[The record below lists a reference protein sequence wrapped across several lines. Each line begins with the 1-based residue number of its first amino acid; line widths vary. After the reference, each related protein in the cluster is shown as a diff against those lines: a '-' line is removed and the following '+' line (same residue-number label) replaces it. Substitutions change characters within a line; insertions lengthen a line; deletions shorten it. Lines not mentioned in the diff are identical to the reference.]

1 MLQAARRYDRLAVR
15 LSLIISRLVAGETLN
30 FRKLAAEF
38 GVSVRTLRRD
48 FRERLMYLDLD
59 YNNGSCRLLSG
70 ENVIRRDHVALAF
83 ARQSGVAGLFP
94 GLDSHLVNTLLESG
108 DESPCFIWQP
118 SVPFAD
124 ACQGHF
130 HRLASAINTRRRITL
145 LAEGQ
150 RCERLTPYRLILI
163 EGNWYLTG
171 EVLGHISVFPLTEI
185 RAVTVSSECYNR
197 NDTISRLISSYDFI
211 TALPH
216 FRFIGEVITTLSTES
231 PAGSE
236 N

>member
-1 MLQAARRYDRLAVR
+1 MLRAVRRYDRLAVR

-48 FRERLMYLDLD
+48 FHERLMYLDLE
-59 YNNGSCRLLSG
+59 YHKGNCRLLTG

-83 ARQSGVAGLFP
+83 ARQSGVSGLFP
-94 GLDSHLVNTLLESG
+94 GLDSRLVSTLLESG
-108 DESPCFIWQP
+108 DEAPCLVWQP
-118 SVPFAD
+118 VTPVTDTS
-124 ACQGHF
+124 QGIF
-130 HRLASAINTRRRITL
+130 YRLATAINNRRRVTL

-150 RCERLTPYRLILI
+150 RCERLAPYRLISL
-163 EGNWYLTG
+163 GGCWYLTG
-171 EVLGHISVFPLTEI
+171 EAQGHITIFPLNEI
-185 RAVTVSSECYNR
+185 RAVTVSSEPYIR
-197 NDTISRLISSYDFI
+197 NETLSRLINSSNFI

-216 FRFIGEVITTLSTES
+216 FRFIGEVISTFHAGTL
-231 PAGSE
+231 

>member
-1 MLQAARRYDRLAVR
+1 MPQVERRYDKLAVR
-15 LSLIISRLVAGETLN
+15 LCLIISRLVTGETLN
-30 FRKLAAEF
+30 LRKLAIEF

-48 FRERLMYLDLD
+48 FHERLMYLDLD
-59 YNNGSCRLLSG
+59 YHNGNCRLLSG
-70 ENVIRRDHVALAF
+70 NNVVRRDHVALAF

-94 GLDSHLVNTLLESG
+94 GLDNRLVNILLESG
-108 DESPCFIWQP
+108 DESPCFIWPP
-118 SVPFAD
+118 STPVAD

-150 RCERLTPYRLILI
+150 RCERLAPYRLISV
-163 EGNWYLTG
+163 EGCWYITG
-171 EVLGHISVFPLTEI
+171 EASGRIIAFPLAEV
-185 RAVTVSSECYNR
+185 RAVTVSSEDYTR
-197 NDTISRLISSYDFI
+197 DETVSRLICSQSFI

-216 FRFIGEVITTLSTES
+216 FRFIGEVLTTFSTES
-231 PAGSE
+231 LVSPE